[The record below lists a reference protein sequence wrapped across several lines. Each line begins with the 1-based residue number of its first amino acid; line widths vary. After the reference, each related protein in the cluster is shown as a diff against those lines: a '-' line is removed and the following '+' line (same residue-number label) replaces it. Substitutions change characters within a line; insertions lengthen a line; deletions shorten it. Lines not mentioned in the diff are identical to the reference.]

1 MSPDQVLA
9 LAMAFFKATLMIA
22 TPFVAAS
29 LVAGVGVGVLQTAT
43 QVNEASVSYVVKV
56 TAVIAVF
63 VALGPTLGAEAIRY
77 TKQSFESVA
86 TVVR

>member
-56 TAVIAVF
+56 AAVIAVF
-63 VALGPTLGAEAIRY
+63 VALGPMLGAETIRY
-77 TKQSFESVA
+77 TKQCFESVA